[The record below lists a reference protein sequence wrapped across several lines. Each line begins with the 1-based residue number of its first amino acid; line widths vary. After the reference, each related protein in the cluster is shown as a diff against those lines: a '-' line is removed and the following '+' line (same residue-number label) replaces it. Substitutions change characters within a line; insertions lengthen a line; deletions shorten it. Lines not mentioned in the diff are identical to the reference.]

1 MNSELPLVHVK
12 LALGMTP
19 VGSDYDRARWADY
32 EHPLNQ
38 VQLDKLAM
46 ELCYR
51 LAPENLH
58 QDGERTADEVEER
71 YEEIMATGAHLQTY
85 AKQNNLSPRE
95 ISEDY
100 V

>member
-1 MNSELPLVHVK
+1 MTDLMNLGLAK
-12 LALGMTP
+12 MALGYYPHTREWEQ
-19 VGSDYDRARWADY
+19 YQ
-32 EHPLNQ
+32 HPLNQ

-58 QDGERTADEVEER
+58 QDGEATCLPEVQER
-71 YEEIMATGAHLQTY
+71 YEEIITAGAHLQTY